1 MKYIWQFSVILVISF
16 VGEILNCV
24 ISLPIPAS
32 IYGIVILFLCLEFK
46 IIKLRVVKDIST
58 FLINIMPL
66 LFVPAAVG
74 LMTSWDIL
82 GPSLLSYSVIIV
94 VSTVLVMAV
103 SGLVT
108 QGVIKLKKKSEG
120 KNNE

>member
-1 MKYIWQFSVILVISF
+1 MKYIWQFAVILVISF
-16 VGEILNCV
+16 VGEILNY
-24 ISLPIPAS
+24 IIPLPIPAS
-32 IYGIVILFLCLEFK
+32 IYGIIILFLFLEFK

-108 QGVIKLKKKSEG
+108 QGVIKFKKKSEG